1 MSKQVEV
8 DALPAC
14 DICAM
19 VGDTHEAQ
27 YDGKTTAGPWA
38 NMCDEHFAIHGIG
51 LGTGLGQR
59 LVVRD
64 A

>member
-1 MSKQVEV
+1 
-8 DALPAC
+8 
-14 DICAM
+14 M